1 MVASMARLL
10 GSILDTKTLYIL
22 IRRDTFYLALLY
34 HRETYAERFTHLFA
48 GYIETAWRLTTS
60 AVRMSMDLGMHRVN
74 PPSQQLDAEE
84 MKHQSLFWWLYT
96 IHQSLALT
104 LGRPSLVR
112 MMDAETRP
120 GQFGIKRHAG
130 HDR

>member
-1 MVASMARLL
+1 MVRLL
-10 GSILDTKTLYIL
+10 DSITDTETPYML
-22 IRRDTFYLALLY
+22 IRRDAFYPALLY
-34 HRETYAERFTHLFA
+34 HREIYAEPFTHLFA

-60 AVRMSMDLGMHRVN
+60 AVRISMDLGVHRVN

-84 MKHQSLFWWLYT
+84 MKHHSLFWWLYA
-96 IHQSLALT
+96 IHQSLGLT
-104 LGRPSLVR
+104 LGRSSLVR

-120 GQFGIKRHAG
+120 GQFGTKRHAG